1 MFFVNNTILLSH
13 VQIHSKSFMEHNTKA
28 MFYEFV
34 SALTLVINL
43 KRDFIFIQNILANP
57 EDSSSAYLSVLI
69 FSLIEKLLAQFI
81 NAVTKVTFLI
91 LKT

>member
-1 MFFVNNTILLSH
+1 MKILLPIDTKEVCTLSQGKKCVFVNKTTLLSH
-13 VQIHSKSFMEHNTKA
+13 VQIHSQNFIEHNSKA

-57 EDSSSAYLSVLI
+57 EDSASAYLLVLI
-69 FSLIEKLLAQFI
+69 FR
-81 NAVTKVTFLI
+81 
-91 LKT
+91 